1 MKICFLEECKP
12 DLKKGKKLLYYL
24 FLPNKFQHFP
34 PLFVTSQQLSSA
46 TPSRDDSIQGVLH
59 MRPV

>member
-1 MKICFLEECKP
+1 MKIGFHEECKP

-24 FLPNKFQHFP
+24 FLPYKFQHFP

-59 MRPV
+59 TRTV